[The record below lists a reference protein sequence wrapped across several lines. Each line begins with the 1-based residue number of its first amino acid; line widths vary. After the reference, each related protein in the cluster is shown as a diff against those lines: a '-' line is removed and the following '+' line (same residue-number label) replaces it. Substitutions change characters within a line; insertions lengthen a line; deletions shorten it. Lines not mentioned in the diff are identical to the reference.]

1 MKIIFTEFAAK
12 ELLQAKSFYE
22 VEVKGLGENF
32 SNEIKSALTRISNFP
47 AAWPIL
53 KNEIRKCVVRK
64 FPYNLLYSI
73 EQDFILI
80 LAAAHHH
87 RKPFYWLDESK

>member
-32 SNEIKSALTRISNFP
+32 SNEIKSALKR
-47 AAWPIL
+47 
-53 KNEIRKCVVRK
+53 
-64 FPYNLLYSI
+64 
-73 EQDFILI
+73 
-80 LAAAHHH
+80 
-87 RKPFYWLDESK
+87 